1 MPLDPQSES
10 HRAWPEV
17 LLGCRDGS
25 IRGDVGTE
33 VRVCGGLKWA
43 GLYILMKTTTLSS
56 VYLQSPIKSWMRPPS
71 ARQRKWW
78 GKLVSRYIHRSL
90 LPTSLEEDPHPPP
103 PTPPHPKSTELSIM
117 NGALWYVSVTAVNVF
132 TSIWSVGEAAN
143 WVSVFPGH
151 QEVSLSINTE
161 SLQRLL
167 QMLFPTRFQVVS
179 DPLQAVGVIYCV

>member
-1 MPLDPQSES
+1 MPLDLQSDS
-10 HRAWPEV
+10 HRTWPEV

-25 IRGDVGTE
+25 IQGDGGTE
-33 VRVCGGLKWA
+33 VRVCGRLKWA
-43 GLYILMKTTTLSS
+43 RLYILMKTTTLAS
-56 VYLQSPIKSWMRPPS
+56 VYLQTPIKSWMRPPS

-78 GKLVSRYIHRSL
+78 GKLVSCCIHCSL
-90 LPTSLEEDPHPPP
+90 LPTSFSNTPHPH
-103 PTPPHPKSTELSIM
+103 TPPHPKSRELSIM

-167 QMLFPTRFQVVS
+167 QMLFPTGFQVVS
-179 DPLQAVGVIYCV
+179 DLLQAVGVINWV

>member
-10 HRAWPEV
+10 HRTWPEV

-25 IRGDVGTE
+25 IQGDVGTE
-33 VRVCGGLKWA
+33 VRVCGRLKWA

-56 VYLQSPIKSWMRPPS
+56 VYLQTPIKSWMRPPS

-90 LPTSLEEDPHPPP
+90 LPTSLEEHPQ
-103 PTPPHPKSTELSIM
+103 LSIM

-167 QMLFPTRFQVVS
+167 QMLFPTHFQVVS